1 MWYPNVFL
9 DVSDVDECRTV
20 PLPCRGDM
28 LCVNQNGG
36 YLCIPRDLYNQPYA
50 RPDTP
55 ALPEPAY
62 PDTSAG
68 FPPDTFR
75 PPPPGPVEPSY
86 PIVSRSAPCILGYTL
101 GEDGTCN
108 GECAVNLVLSQES
121 KDCINLMAQTLF
133 HTTLLTVALG
143 EKNSRSIVAYPL
155 KSKTI
160 LKENHKAGGLDV

>member
-1 MWYPNVFL
+1 
-9 DVSDVDECRTV
+9 
-20 PLPCRGDM
+20 M

-36 YLCIPRDLYNQPYA
+36 YLCIPRGLYSQPYA
-50 RPDTP
+50 RPDPP

-86 PIVSRSAPCILGYTL
+86 PIVSRSAPCILGYSV

-108 GECAVNLVLSQES
+108 GECVVNFVLSQES
-121 KDCINLMAQTLF
+121 KDCINLRGQTHF
-133 HTTLLTVALG
+133 HPTLLTLAL
-143 EKNSRSIVAYPL
+143 EKSLICIVFQRSRSIVAYPL

-160 LKENHKAGGLDV
+160 GKANHKAGGLDV